1 MKCIPNPFSILCII
15 RKLLKLRLVYCVVA
29 LGFGVVMIALTFVA
43 AQLGGVLQ
51 VGVGNTL

>member
-1 MKCIPNPFSILCII
+1 MQHIPSKYSIHYCIMK
-15 RKLLKLRLVYCVVA
+15 LKLSLVYCVVA

-51 VGVGNTL
+51 VGVGNPL